1 MPQIVQKTLNT
12 AHSEEFVARHRTDE
26 RAFTRNR
33 KLSFFNLLL
42 FLLNQIKGSIQ
53 EELDAFVREGD
64 QTQAEVV
71 SISKAA
77 FTKARRFL
85 KPSAFI
91 ELNRQLVSRLEAEH
105 RLATWKGLR
114 LLAVDGSKV
123 TVPNTLA
130 VRAHF
135 GGQNNAYGTTA
146 QALMSQCYDVLNG
159 LSLDVEVSP
168 YKGSEQALAY
178 LHLQR
183 ISGDNLFLYD
193 RGYPATWLMAAHHE
207 RGQSFCM
214 RMQTKGRYRCVE
226 DFTASSDTDTT
237 VELRMGK
244 EALAH
249 CKRYDIHTRTLR
261 VRLIK
266 VLLPSGDI
274 EVLATNLLN
283 TARYPH
289 SEFKALYHKRWGVE
303 EDYKHHKH
311 SLKLEMFS
319 GKTVH
324 AVLQDVHAKALT
336 KNITQIAT
344 LGTEAR
350 VKEISTERKHD
361 YQVNFKQALSKTKF
375 TLIKIAK
382 ASRPEVWVHYL
393 VDQIVRCL
401 EAVRPGRHFPRKRP
415 VGSRTAVSG
424 TYKPIR

>member
-12 AHSEEFVARHRTDE
+12 ARSKEFIARHRTDE

-42 FLLNQIKGSIQ
+42 FLLNQIKGSLQ

-64 QTQAEVV
+64 QAQREIA

-77 FTKARRFL
+77 FTQARRFL
-85 KPSAFI
+85 KPSAFV
-91 ELNRQLVSRLEAEH
+91 ELNRHLLAQLEGEH

-114 LLAVDGSKV
+114 LLAVDGSKIS
-123 TVPNTLA
+123 VPNTPA
-130 VRAHF
+130 VLTHF
-135 GGQNNAYGTTA
+135 GGQKNAYGVKA

-159 LSLDVEVSP
+159 LSLDVEVAP
-168 YKGSEQALAY
+168 CKGSEQALAY

-183 ISGDNLFLYD
+183 LSADSLFLYD
-193 RGYPATWLMAAHHE
+193 RGYPATWLMAAHRE

-214 RMQTKGRYRCVE
+214 RMKIKGGYRCVE
-226 DFTASSDTDTT
+226 DFMASRAMDAT
-237 VELRMGK
+237 VELKMGK
-244 EALAH
+244 DARAH
-249 CKRYDIHTRTLR
+249 CKRYGINTGTLT

-266 VLLPSGDI
+266 VLLPSGET
-274 EVLATNLLN
+274 EVLATDLLD
-283 TARYPH
+283 TARYPRR
-289 SEFKALYHKRWGVE
+289 EFKALYHKRWGVE

-336 KNITQIAT
+336 KNITRIVT
-344 LGTEAR
+344 LGAEAHVR
-350 VKEISTERKHD
+350 KVSAGRKHP
-361 YQVNFKQALSKTKF
+361 YKVNFKQALSKTKF

-382 ASRPEVWVHYL
+382 ASRPEIWVHSL
-393 VDQIVRCL
+393 VEQIARCL
-401 EAVRPGRHFPRKRP
+401 EAVRPGRHFPRKRS
-415 VGSRTAVSG
+415 VGSRAAASG